1 MYDTCP
7 YVRKNSIEMLLTK
20 MISLQMMMK
29 RKREKKERR
38 RCHHAE
44 TTSCTSW
51 PCHGNWSLPLFPP
64 PVSYFFLLI
73 PNQSCNEDFGEGPLL
88 LDLWLCSY
96 FRGER
101 QADCV
106 NHPKPLK
113 NFVAPLFQIYRVIK
127 RRGRKCH
134 FSCSSFDHP
143 LIFGHNS
150 IQPVIGQLSL
160 ILCPLGFMT
169 HGLYLPVFNSQ
180 HQ

>member
-1 MYDTCP
+1 MPSCGDYIMHFLTLP
-7 YVRKNSIEMLLTK
+7 WKLIFAIIPPTGKLL
-20 MISLQMMMK
+20 
-29 RKREKKERR
+29 
-38 RCHHAE
+38 
-44 TTSCTSW
+44 
-51 PCHGNWSLPLFPP
+51 
-64 PVSYFFLLI
+64 FFLLI

-88 LDLWLCSY
+88 LDPWLCSY

-101 QADCV
+101 QADFHSI
-106 NHPKPLK
+106 NYPKPLK

-143 LIFGHNS
+143 LILGHNS
-150 IQPVIGQLSL
+150 MQPVIGQLSL